1 MSLEP
6 AAASLAGFLVLGE
19 DLVAREIVAI
29 GLVVAASAG
38 AARGAR
44 VPPRDA

>member
-6 AAASLAGFLVLGE
+6 AVAALVGFVFLDQGLA
-19 DLVAREIVAI
+19 ARECVAI

-38 AARGAR
+38 ALRAIS
-44 VPPRDA
+44 PPAAEA